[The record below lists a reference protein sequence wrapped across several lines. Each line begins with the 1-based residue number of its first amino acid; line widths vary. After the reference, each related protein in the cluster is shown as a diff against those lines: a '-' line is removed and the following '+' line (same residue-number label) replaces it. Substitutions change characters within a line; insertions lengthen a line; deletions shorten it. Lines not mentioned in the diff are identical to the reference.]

1 MIEFQNVSKTYKKT
15 TVLSNINLKIEDG
28 NLVCLIGES
37 GCGKTT
43 TLKMI
48 NRLINPTKGHI
59 LIDGEDINNKNN
71 VDKKF

>member
-1 MIEFQNVSKTYKKT
+1 MIEFKNVFKKYKNT
-15 TVLSNINLKIEDG
+15 NVLSNISFKIETG
-28 NLVCLIGES
+28 NIVCLIGES

-59 LIDGEDINNKNN
+59 LIDGEDINNK
-71 VDKKF
+71 KCY